1 MDMKAGVA
9 MRPEMETHV
18 LCRQSTEGDLDAV
31 YDLICTLEDTRLP
44 FARFVEIN
52 RNQLSDPRWH
62 CLVCEEPGGEV
73 IGLLNLRIEEQL
85 HHAGSMAEIVE
96 LVVSPT
102 HRSGGIGHRLLE
114 HACDIA
120 CAAGCQGI
128 EVACSLTRAG
138 AHRFYEREG
147 MYASHYR
154 FLKMLG
160 E

>member
-1 MDMKAGVA
+1 M
-9 MRPEMETHV
+9 
-18 LCRQSTEGDLDAV
+18 
-31 YDLICTLEDTRLP
+31 
-44 FARFVEIN
+44 
-52 RNQLSDPRWH
+52 
-62 CLVCEEPGGEV
+62 

-114 HACDIA
+114 RACDIA